1 MIFRCHIYSYASE
14 NYFKLSRCIKY
25 DEDHQMSK
33 DYMKILD
40 APPKCANYDD
50 KHMTNYSNCLKLQIY
65 LDWRNDRNLKDQ
77 RNNIM
82 MTILLII
89 FL

>member
-1 MIFRCHIYSYASE
+1 MHLRITLSYLDVSSMMKITRC
-14 NYFKLSRCIKY
+14 
-25 DEDHQMSK
+25 K
-33 DYMKILD
+33 DCMKILD